1 MIRLSITMCKQFSL
15 TFQAAEDVLL
25 REALSKW
32 GISKRTLTSI
42 KYDGGSLLVN
52 GQEKTVRHPLIK
64 GDDVT
69 VIFPIE
75 EISSG
80 LICQEGYLDIVY
92 EDEVLLIINKPTGQS
107 TIPSREHPSGTLANY
122 VAFYY
127 KQMSIPSTVH
137 ILTRLD
143 RDTSGLVC
151 LVKNRHIHHIM
162 NYNHVTNKTY
172 EAIVHGKVEQHMQK
186 IIAPI
191 GRKASSIIEREV
203 REDGIFA
210 HTDVHLISNDVHISH
225 VKCILHTGRTHQI
238 RVHLAHIGHSIVGD
252 DLYGGDREL
261 IKRQALHCSS
271 VDIKH
276 PLTNEMLTF
285 TSPLP
290 IDMKKVLVQ
299 SS

>member
-1 MIRLSITMCKQFSL
+1 MIRLSITMCKQFLL
-15 TFQAAEDVLL
+15 TFKVAEEVLL

-42 KYDGGSLLVN
+42 KFDGGSLLVN

-64 GDDVT
+64 EDVVT

-75 EISSG
+75 EVSSG
-80 LICQEGYLDIVY
+80 LIRQEGDLDIVY
-92 EDEVLLIINKPTGQS
+92 EDEVILIINKPSGQS

-122 VAFYY
+122 VAYYY

-162 NYNHVTNKTY
+162 NHNHVTNKTY
-172 EAIVHGKVEQHMQK
+172 EAIVHGKVERHTQE

-191 GRKASSIIEREV
+191 GRKESSIIEREV
-203 REDGIFA
+203 REDGLFA
-210 HTDVHLISNDVHISH
+210 HTDVHLIRYDVHLSH

-238 RVHLAHIGHSIVGD
+238 RVHLAHIGHPIVGD
-252 DLYGGDREL
+252 DLYGGNRDL
-261 IKRQALHCSS
+261 ITRQALHCTS

-276 PLTNEMLTF
+276 PLTNEMMTF

-290 IDMKKVLVQ
+290 IDMEKLLIQ
-299 SS
+299 SP